1 MTEREI
7 EAFLTIVRTG
17 SISAAAEVL
26 YVTQPALS
34 RRIRALEQEL
44 GYQLF
49 IRKKGLRNVGLTA
62 EGKAFISLAERWK
75 TVWNESRALKDMD
88 RSGVFHIGSVGS
100 VGTYL
105 MPMVLERFMEK
116 NPDCSLNFH
125 QCHSFEGYKYV
136 EDGSLD
142 LALVSDDM
150 FSQDV
155 LTVPAFKGKMVL
167 AVSGQLEDSSG
178 QSEDSPGQPEAS
190 PGQLENSPR
199 QPERMLSPSCLDP
212 EKEIRL
218 PWNPEYDTW
227 HDYWFGLGVRPRV
240 MLNQMSLM
248 EYFLREKGCWVIAPE
263 YIARMLKAGGGPDIC
278 GLQDGP
284 AESVIYYLVK
294 KGKCARY
301 AVEFLEIM
309 KQVLGDMDGLTML
322 I

>member
-178 QSEDSPGQPEAS
+178 QSEDSPGQPEDS
-190 PGQLENSPR
+190 PGQLEDSPR

-294 KGKCARY
+294 KGKYARY
-301 AVEFLEIM
+301 AMEFLEIM
-309 KQVLGDMDGLTML
+309 KQVLGDMDGLNML

>member
-150 FSQDV
+150 FSQEV

-167 AVSGQLEDSSG
+167 AVSGQLEDSSC

-294 KGKCARY
+294 KGKYARY

-309 KQVLGDMDGLTML
+309 KQVLGDMDGLNML

>member
-150 FSQDV
+150 FSQEV

-199 QPERMLSPSCLDP
+199 QPERMLSP
-212 EKEIRL
+212 
-218 PWNPEYDTW
+218 T
-227 HDYWFGLGVRPRV
+227 
-240 MLNQMSLM
+240 
-248 EYFLREKGCWVIAPE
+248 
-263 YIARMLKAGGGPDIC
+263 
-278 GLQDGP
+278 
-284 AESVIYYLVK
+284 YL
-294 KGKCARY
+294 
-301 AVEFLEIM
+301 
-309 KQVLGDMDGLTML
+309 
-322 I
+322 